1 MTPSSPAI
9 TSAIMGSAALSE
21 AVFTAV
27 RWERRGPIQLRPA
40 KSPRNAGR
48 RPQPCAVRSCRAR
61 VPRPRPADNR
71 RMKHTLLL
79 ALLATAAV
87 CRAES
92 IGEVDTVFKLIGP
105 DHKIVVDAYDDPEVK
120 GVTCYVSR
128 AKTGGIKGG
137 LGLAEDRAEA
147 SIACRQTGPIS
158 FPKPLKKQDEMF
170 SERISLIFKRLTV
183 VRMVDPA
190 RNTLVYLTYSD
201 RVIEGS
207 PQNSVTAVAVDRA
220 TPIPVR

>member
-1 MTPSSPAI
+1 
-9 TSAIMGSAALSE
+9 
-21 AVFTAV
+21 
-27 RWERRGPIQLRPA
+27 
-40 KSPRNAGR
+40 
-48 RPQPCAVRSCRAR
+48 
-61 VPRPRPADNR
+61 
-71 RMKHTLLL
+71 MKRTLLL
-79 ALLATAAV
+79 VALLATTAA

-158 FPKPLKKQDEMF
+158 FPKPLKRQDEMF

-183 VRMVDPA
+183 VRMVDSA